1 MSERIVDK
9 QDILERLVEVL
20 ASRRDVDP
28 ERSYVAGLYAG
39 GSEAILAK
47 IEEEAAEVLEAGRG
61 RDDAH
66 LVHEVAD
73 LWFHS
78 MVLLL
83 HRNLTPDDVLA
94 ELARRF
100 GVSGLDEKAAR
111 GRAD

>member
-1 MSERIVDK
+1 MTERAMTENG
-9 QDILERLVEVL
+9 ILERLTEVL
-20 ASRRDVDP
+20 AARRDADP

-61 RDDAH
+61 PDDQH
-66 LVHEVAD
+66 LVHELAD

-83 HRNLTPDDVLA
+83 SRGLTPDDVLT

-111 GRAD
+111 GRGG